1 VGLGRAMA
9 PVHQVPAML
18 DLKFVASVAERDID
32 MVVPKLELLSKS
44 FAEQED
50 LVLTALDS
58 VDSLKD
64 LLVR

>member
-1 VGLGRAMA
+1 
-9 PVHQVPAML
+9 ML